1 MGFADELV
9 ADLKAL
15 GAPEE
20 PDPEVLDD
28 LVKRWQYSYHPSGP
42 GYPRDVVKDAIILQL
57 ALPVHKLALRYR
69 SRNNADDIL
78 GEALLALVE
87 CVERWSSVAEDENI
101 RAYVEF

>member
-9 ADLKAL
+9 AELKAC

-20 PDPEVLDD
+20 PDPEVLGG
-28 LVKRWQYSYHPSGP
+28 LVEKYRYSLPSVP
-42 GYPRDVVKDAIILQL
+42 GYPRDPVKDAIIIQL
-57 ALPVHKLALRYR
+57 CLPVHKLALRYR

-87 CVERWSSVAEDENI
+87 CVERWSEVKEDDNI
-101 RAYVEF
+101 RRY